1 MSFGL
6 FQRHLNGTLPP
17 LPHLVWYP
25 FLMLYLHWSLANNK
39 RIAALAQVPAIAPL
53 PQVCDII
60 IFNSMATFTDPFVC
74 VCSWLKE
81 RKRTSRRSQKRS
93 ESRLTQRRKQ
103 KFEGRWV
110 VAVLFKKAIQFGV
123 KQKKKCC
130 YSLSCCLWDV
140 GGSVLWCVCV
150 VLFANHA
157 STKWQATAIPS
168 IL

>member
-93 ESRLTQRRKQ
+93 ESRLTLRRKQ
-103 KFEGRWV
+103 KFEETLDCYLR
-110 VAVLFKKAIQFGV
+110 VLFQKGHSTLALTTKTCFYSKLLFVRRVGVGIQ
-123 KQKKKCC
+123 
-130 YSLSCCLWDV
+130 
-140 GGSVLWCVCV
+140 
-150 VLFANHA
+150 H
-157 STKWQATAIPS
+157 QAMLRNAQV
-168 IL
+168 